1 MTSYQFDCPVG
12 ASIQWT
18 TRAKGKA
25 YSRSG
30 VVLAH
35 LAPGAS
41 ALAELAKVRPG
52 AKLADGGQDV
62 SRFARYLVERKEDVT
77 NAAGQAVLRYMTPI
91 WSTVSPAEQPV
102 PTAKVVPP
110 PKPTKRKRSGARSA
124 VAAAPP
130 PKPTKPAALAPA
142 SAPASAPSSP
152 PPANDKPL
160 APAST
165 KAASD
170 RYAAV
175 LRQDRVDVLEVFAR
189 GTSIVVRFR
198 GDQPE
203 LWRVF
208 SVATKES
215 LPVTGLHFVWP
226 VQHGVPGAPWGEIV
240 LAPS

>member
-18 TRAKGKA
+18 TRAKGKE
-25 YSRSG
+25 YPRRG

-35 LAPGAS
+35 LAPNAS

-52 AKLADGGQDV
+52 TKLADGGQDV

-91 WSTVSPAEQPV
+91 WSTVSPAEQPA

-110 PKPTKRKRSGARSA
+110 PRPTKRKRPGTRGPVA
-124 VAAAPP
+124 AAAPP
-130 PKPTKPAALAPA
+130 PKPTKTAALAPA
-142 SAPASAPSSP
+142 PASLP
-152 PPANDKPL
+152 PVSASPANDKPA
-160 APAST
+160 APASS
-165 KAASD
+165 KVAGD

-203 LWRVF
+203 LWRAF
-208 SVATKES
+208 SVATRES
-215 LPVTGLHFVWP
+215 LPVIGLHYCWP
-226 VQHGVPGAPWGEIV
+226 VQHGVPGAPWGELV